1 MRHIP
6 ALIRSRET
14 SRPGRRDFLRMAA
27 AAGVAVPLIGA
38 CAGGVTDDSGSG
50 DGESGGSEGGDLG
63 QVDVSPPD
71 QYAGRTNVAMWS
83 AMGGVN
89 GEALAA
95 LVEKF
100 NQSQEDIYAEVQ
112 FQGPYHESAPK
123 LTAAIR
129 AGAVPDVMM
138 LADTFWGRFLL
149 NDALEPLNDY
159 FDDEFNRDNYLEA
172 LYDEGLVGDELYWL
186 SFGRST
192 PLFYYNR
199 DVFAQLGLPDRGPG
213 TWTELREWSAEIVQ
227 LTSQGQALKAH
238 AFTGDDDW
246 QFMAAT
252 WQFGG
257 TLSEG
262 LDVTIDQGGAV
273 DAGSW
278 HQSYIFSDG
287 YGYLAQSA
295 GTDFGTG
302 VVATTI
308 TSTGGLRGIYEAA
321 QFEVGTA
328 FLPREVASGVPT
340 GGMGFS
346 LLKGASQERKDAAFQ
361 LLKFLGQPENAAE
374 WTLATGYLP
383 IVKASMDVPELAQTL
398 AEDPNFNVAVEQ
410 LPEAKG
416 SDAIRSYLP
425 NGTSTIISG
434 LQRIYSDGGEDVQ
447 AVFSEV
453 AEQLRQGAEDIRPA
467 YEEYF
472 G

>member
-1 MRHIP
+1 MRH
-6 ALIRSRET
+6 RSVMRP
-14 SRPGRRDFLRMAA
+14 SRPSRRDFLAMAA
-27 AAGVAVPLIGA
+27 AAGVAVPLIG
-38 CAGGVTDDSGSG
+38 CAGGVTDD
-50 DGESGGSEGGDLG
+50 GGSDDGTPAPGGNLD
-63 QVDVSPPD
+63 QVDVSPPS
-71 QYAGRTNVAMWS
+71 QYAGRVNVAMWS

-100 NQSQEDIYAEVQ
+100 NQSQEDVYAEVQ
-112 FQGPYHESAPK
+112 FQGAYAESAPK
-123 LTAAIR
+123 LTAALR

-138 LADTFWGRFLL
+138 LADTFWGRFLI
-149 NDALEPLNDY
+149 NDALEPLNGY
-159 FDDEFNRDNYLEA
+159 FDDDFGRDDYVEA

-192 PLFYYNR
+192 PLFYYNKN
-199 DVFAQLGLPDRGPG
+199 VFQQAGLPDRGPD
-213 TWTELREWSAEIVQ
+213 TWSELREWSSAISQ
-227 LTSQGQALKAH
+227 LTVNGQPLKAH

-246 QFMAAT
+246 QFMAAV

-257 TLSEG
+257 RLSDG
-262 LDVTIDQGGAV
+262 LDVTIDSGGAV
-273 DAGSW
+273 DAARW
-278 HQSYIFSDG
+278 HQQYIFEDG
-287 YGYLAQSA
+287 YGYLAQAS

-321 QFEVGTA
+321 ATAGFEVGTA
-328 FLPREVASGVPT
+328 FLPKEVASGVPT

-346 LLKGASQERKDAAFQ
+346 LLRGAAQERKDAAFQ

-398 AEDPNFNVAVEQ
+398 SSDPNFSVAVEQ
-410 LPEAKG
+410 LPEAQG
-416 SDAIRSYLP
+416 SDAIRSFLP
-425 NGTSTIISG
+425 NGTDLIISG
-434 LQRIYSDGGEDVQ
+434 LQRIYSDGSEDPQ
-447 AVFSEV
+447 DVFDEV
-453 AEQLRQGAEDIRPA
+453 AEQLRQGVEDIRPA